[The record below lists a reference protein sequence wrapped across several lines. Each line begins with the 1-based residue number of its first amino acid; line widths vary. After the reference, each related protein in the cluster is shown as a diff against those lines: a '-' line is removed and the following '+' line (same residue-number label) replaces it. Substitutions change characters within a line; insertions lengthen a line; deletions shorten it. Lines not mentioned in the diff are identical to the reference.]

1 MSFMESHPTRNSRW
15 TQIFK
20 GCEDSILKDL
30 SQRMEI
36 VDVIVNDDQIC
47 HLFMDEIIA

>member
-1 MSFMESHPTRNSRW
+1 MSVMEGHPTRTSRW
-15 TQIFK
+15 TEIFK
-20 GCEDSILKDL
+20 GCEDRILKDL

-47 HLFMDEIIA
+47 HFHG